1 MGSLAVLALVGRM
14 VVLFALLLLV
24 PLAFAVGRHDDAE
37 RAFVI
42 ATIVTAVAGLLMSV
56 ATRRFR
62 RELQPRD
69 GFVLVGMTW
78 LVLPAFGALP
88 LVLAVPGLS
97 ITNAYFE
104 AMSAFTAT
112 GATALSGLD
121 TLPLSVNV
129 WRCFMQWVGGLGII
143 VLAVAI
149 LPLLGVGGSQLFKAE
164 FSGPLKDQKL
174 TPRIAD
180 TARVLWG
187 TYFGLSAA
195 CFLAYRLGG
204 MSWTD
209 AFLHM
214 CSTVSLGGFSNY
226 DASFGHFQ
234 SPLLEMIAVV
244 FMMLAGISLLMY
256 FTLWRARSVRPLLRN
271 PEVVAFYVVI
281 LGAIVLIAGY
291 LLWHDTYDEPWQAVR
306 HTVFHVVSVA
316 TTTGYASADYAQW
329 PLFAPLLMI
338 LLGCFAT
345 CAGSTGGGIKM
356 IRMLLLL
363 KQARRELV
371 RIVHPNVVNPVTL
384 GPNKVMTG
392 INLWDAQPSWVALNF
407 GIEDAHYFAYQYRS
421 DGQNNA
427 SNFTAYAFGNLDGDT
442 ADKVFNLMLQL
453 ARDRGTAFVLVTH
466 DRELAAR
473 CDRTLSLVSGRLA
486 PS

>member
-112 GATALSGLD
+112 GATALAGLD

-384 GPNKVMTG
+384 GPNAVSDRVMQAV
-392 INLWDAQPSWVALNF
+392 I
-407 GIEDAHYFAYQYRS
+407 AYMMIY
-421 DGQNNA
+421 GA
-427 SNFTAYAFGNLDGDT
+427 SLVGLTMLLLFSGLDVVTAFTAVIACVNNIGPGLGDVGPAVNYGVLSDFQT
-442 ADKVFNLMLQL
+442 WVCTFAMLL
-453 ARDRGTAFVLVTH
+453 GRLELLSVLVLFTPQFW
-466 DRELAAR
+466 RR
-473 CDRTLSLVSGRLA
+473 
-486 PS
+486 

>member
-24 PLAFAVGRHDDAE
+24 PLGWALVGGDAAKG
-37 RAFVI
+37 AFVI
-42 ATIVTAVAGLLMSV
+42 ATAATAVCGLLMSA

-97 ITNAYFE
+97 VTNAYFE

-121 TLPLSVNV
+121 GLPLSVNV

-187 TYFGLSAA
+187 TYFGLSLA
-195 CFLAYRLGG
+195 CFLAYWAGG

-244 FMMLAGISLLMY
+244 FMMLAGISLLSY
-256 FTLWRARSVRPLLRN
+256 FAMWRARSAAPLLRN
-271 PEVVAFYVVI
+271 PEVVAFYAVI
-281 LGAIVLIAGY
+281 GGAIVLIAGY
-291 LLWHDTYDEPWQAVR
+291 LLWHDAYDEPWQAVR

-316 TTTGYASADYAQW
+316 TTTGYASTDYAAW

-384 GPNKVMTG
+384 GSNAVSDRVMQAV
-392 INLWDAQPSWVALNF
+392 I
-407 GIEDAHYFAYQYRS
+407 AYMMIY
-421 DGQNNA
+421 GA
-427 SNFTAYAFGNLDGDT
+427 SLVGLTMLLLFSGLDVVTAFTAVIACVNNIGPGLGDVGPAVNYGGLT
-442 ADKVFNLMLQL
+442 DFQTWVCTFAMLL
-453 ARDRGTAFVLVTH
+453 GRLELLSVLVLFTPQFW
-466 DRELAAR
+466 RR
-473 CDRTLSLVSGRLA
+473 
-486 PS
+486 

>member
-1 MGSLAVLALVGRM
+1 MGALAVLALVGRM

-24 PLAFAVGRHDDAE
+24 PLAFAIGRHDAAE
-37 RAFVI
+37 QAFI
-42 ATIVTAVAGLLMSV
+42 TATVVTAVAGLLMSA

-97 ITNAYFE
+97 VTNAYFE

-112 GATALSGLD
+112 GATALAGLD
-121 TLPLSVNV
+121 GLPLSVNV

-187 TYFGLSAA
+187 TYFGLSLA
-195 CFLAYRLGG
+195 CFLAYRAGG

-214 CSTVSLGGFSNY
+214 CSTVSLGGFSSY

-244 FMMLAGISLLMY
+244 FMMLAGISLLSY
-256 FTLWRARSVRPLLRN
+256 FAVWRARSAGPLLRN
-271 PEVVAFYVVI
+271 PEVVAFYAAI
-281 LGAIVLIAGY
+281 GGAIVLIAGY
-291 LLWHDTYDEPWQAVR
+291 LLWHGAYAEPWQAVR

-316 TTTGYASADYAQW
+316 TTTGYASTDYATW

-384 GPNKVMTG
+384 GTTAVSDRVMQAV
-392 INLWDAQPSWVALNF
+392 I
-407 GIEDAHYFAYQYRS
+407 AYMMIY
-421 DGQNNA
+421 GA
-427 SNFTAYAFGNLDGDT
+427 SLVGLTMLLLFSGLDVVTAFTAVIACVNNIGPGLGDVGPAVNYGGLT
-442 ADKVFNLMLQL
+442 DFQTWVCTFAMLL
-453 ARDRGTAFVLVTH
+453 GRLELLSVLVLFTPQFW
-466 DRELAAR
+466 RR
-473 CDRTLSLVSGRLA
+473 
-486 PS
+486 

>member
-1 MGSLAVLALVGRM
+1 MGALAVLALVGRM

-24 PLAFAVGRHDDAE
+24 PLAFAVGRHDAAE
-37 RAFVI
+37 QAFI
-42 ATIVTAVAGLLMSV
+42 TATVVTAVAGLLMSA

-121 TLPLSVNV
+121 GLPLSVNV

-187 TYFGLSAA
+187 TYFGLSLA
-195 CFLAYRLGG
+195 CFLAYRAGG

-244 FMMLAGISLLMY
+244 FMMLAGISLLSY
-256 FTLWRARSVRPLLRN
+256 FAVWRARSAAPLLRN
-271 PEVVAFYVVI
+271 PEVVAFYAVI
-281 LGAIVLIAGY
+281 GGAIVLIAGY
-291 LLWHDTYDEPWQAVR
+291 LLWHDAYAEPWQAVR

-316 TTTGYASADYAQW
+316 TTTGYASTDYATW

-371 RIVHPNVVNPVTL
+371 RIVHPSVVNPVTL
-384 GPNKVMTG
+384 GSSAVSDRVMQAV
-392 INLWDAQPSWVALNF
+392 I
-407 GIEDAHYFAYQYRS
+407 AYMMIY
-421 DGQNNA
+421 GA
-427 SNFTAYAFGNLDGDT
+427 SLVGLTMLLLFSGLDVVTAFTAVIACVNNIGPGLGDVGPAVNYGGLT
-442 ADKVFNLMLQL
+442 DFQTWVCTFAMLL
-453 ARDRGTAFVLVTH
+453 GRLELLSVLVLFTPQFW
-466 DRELAAR
+466 RR
-473 CDRTLSLVSGRLA
+473 
-486 PS
+486 

>member
-1 MGSLAVLALVGRM
+1 MGALAVVGMVGRM
-14 VVLFALLLLV
+14 VLLFAALLLV
-24 PLAFAVGRHDDAE
+24 PLAFALWQRDAAE
-37 RAFVI
+37 DAFV
-42 ATIVTAVAGLLMSV
+42 AAVLLTFIAGLIMSA

-62 RELQPRD
+62 RELVPRD
-69 GFVLVGMTW
+69 GFLLVGLTW
-78 LVLPAFGALP
+78 AVLPVFGALP
-88 LVLAVPGLS
+88 LWLAIPGLS
-97 ITNAYFE
+97 LTDAYFE

-384 GPNKVMTG
+384 GPNAVSDRVMQAV
-392 INLWDAQPSWVALNF
+392 I
-407 GIEDAHYFAYQYRS
+407 AYMMIY
-421 DGQNNA
+421 GA
-427 SNFTAYAFGNLDGDT
+427 SLVGLTMLLLFSGLDVVTAFTAVIACVNNIGPGLGDVGPAVNYGVLSDFQT
-442 ADKVFNLMLQL
+442 WVCTFAMLL
-453 ARDRGTAFVLVTH
+453 GRLELLSVLVLFTPQFW
-466 DRELAAR
+466 RR
-473 CDRTLSLVSGRLA
+473 
-486 PS
+486 

>member
-187 TYFGLSAA
+187 TYFGLSLA

-384 GPNKVMTG
+384 GPNAVSDRVMQAV
-392 INLWDAQPSWVALNF
+392 I
-407 GIEDAHYFAYQYRS
+407 AYMMIY
-421 DGQNNA
+421 GA
-427 SNFTAYAFGNLDGDT
+427 SLVGLTMLLLFSGLDVVTAFTAVIACVNNIGPGLGDVGPAVNYGVLSDFQT
-442 ADKVFNLMLQL
+442 WVCTFAMLL
-453 ARDRGTAFVLVTH
+453 GRLELLSVLVLFTPQFW
-466 DRELAAR
+466 RR
-473 CDRTLSLVSGRLA
+473 
-486 PS
+486 

>member
-1 MGSLAVLALVGRM
+1 MGALAVLALVGRM

-37 RAFVI
+37 RAFII
-42 ATIVTAVAGLLMSV
+42 ATLVTAVAGLLMSV

-195 CFLAYRLGG
+195 CFLAYRAGG

-316 TTTGYASADYAQW
+316 TTTGYASTDYAAW

-384 GPNKVMTG
+384 GNTAVSDRVMQAV
-392 INLWDAQPSWVALNF
+392 I
-407 GIEDAHYFAYQYRS
+407 AYMMIYGAS
-421 DGQNNA
+421 LVGLTMLLLFSGLDVVTAFTAVIACVNNIGPGLGDVGPA
-427 SNFTAYAFGNLDGDT
+427 VNYGGLSNFQTWVCTFA
-442 ADKVFNLMLQL
+442 MLL
-453 ARDRGTAFVLVTH
+453 GRLELLSVLVLFTPQFW
-466 DRELAAR
+466 RR
-473 CDRTLSLVSGRLA
+473 
-486 PS
+486 